1 MQTCPNCG
9 KSNLRDYYSN
19 SKANSPKRKKGLV
32 LGAIFVSAAI
42 TIALL
47 LLTFNTNFRGPALSA
62 ASDRT
67 SSAIPDQK
75 KNYDNATSYVISDS
89 SSSNN
94 DNDKLHSELKQYALQ
109 LINED
114 RQKAGLSPVVLSSN
128 EAAQSHAEDML
139 KARKLTHWTTDGMKP
154 YMRYSV
160 YGGTGYVAQ
169 NAAIQMSETPDAI
182 VNYRLDLCKLSD
194 VFCIKAQIEQAI
206 RVAEHGMVYDDVN
219 CCDNGH
225 RDNILDKYHTHV
237 SLGIAFNSFDF
248 AYVQNF
254 ENNYVEWNQ
263 QSIHYDNN
271 TKIVTM
277 SGKTKDGYHY
287 SAIEIVHESLPTPQT
302 YLDNLDK
309 RSYGFGD
316 EDNNSRSKPHW
327 VYPTT
332 SRLENDTAGFSVGLS
347 MIPIINDNNNQTQEG
362 VYTLI
367 MWVSDSS
374 DKQHIPTTSYSIF
387 VK

>member
-1 MQTCPNCG
+1 
-9 KSNLRDYYSN
+9 
-19 SKANSPKRKKGLV
+19 V
-32 LGAIFVSAAI
+32 LGAIVASAATI
-42 TIALL
+42 TVALFL
-47 LLTFNTNFRGPALSA
+47 LIFSTNFIGSALST
-62 ASDRT
+62 ASDKA
-67 SSAIPDQK
+67 SSVASNQM
-75 KNYDNATSYVISDS
+75 KNLDNATSSGISDS
-89 SSSNN
+89 SSSNSN
-94 DNDKLHSELKQYALQ
+94 SNDKLHNELKLYALQ

-114 RQKAGLSPVVLSSN
+114 RQKAGLSPVLLSSN

-139 KARKLTHWTTDGMKP
+139 KTRKLSHWTTDGMKP
-154 YMRYSV
+154 YMRYTI

-182 VNYRLDLCKLSD
+182 VNYRLDLCKLND
-194 VFCIKAQIEQAI
+194 IFCLKSQIEQAI
-206 RVAEHGMVYDDVN
+206 RVAEHDMVYDEAM

-225 RDNILDKYHTHV
+225 RDNILDRYHTHV

-254 ENNYVEWNQ
+254 ENRYIEWNQ
-263 QSIHYDNN
+263 QPIHYDNN

-277 SGKTKDGYHY
+277 SGKIKDGYHY

-302 YLDNLDK
+302 YRDNLDK

-316 EDNNSRSKPHW
+316 EDNNSSSQNDNPHW
-327 VYPTT
+327 VYPAT
-332 SRLENDTAGFSVGLS
+332 SGLQNDTAGFSASLP
-347 MIPIINDNNNQTQEG
+347 MTPIINDNNNQPQQG